1 MGLHCTISVSHHL
14 EMFIEFIGPFKK
26 SKLESSIYSRVA
38 SWPVPR
44 IFQGGG
50 TELKKYRKGGVR
62 GKKTVLI

>member
-50 TELKKYRKGGVR
+50 AQN
-62 GKKTVLI
+62 